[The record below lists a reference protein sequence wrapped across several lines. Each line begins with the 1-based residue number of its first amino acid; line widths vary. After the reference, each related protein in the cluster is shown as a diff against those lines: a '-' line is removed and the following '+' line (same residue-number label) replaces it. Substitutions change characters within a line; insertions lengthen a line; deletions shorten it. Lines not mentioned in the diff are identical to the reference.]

1 MEIDRGFL
9 KSRRVN
15 LDNDER
21 IRLARMLQL
30 RMLGEVGKVC
40 RLRPDGIVFHGG
52 TNICTTYGSA
62 RWSEDL
68 DFMAL
73 PETVEQVFAARA
85 AMEKGIRLWTSLAR
99 PGSQVELQG
108 RTAGQDPDPGQV
120 ERLQIRW
127 ENPDRIGA
135 IRIKVEF
142 FVARPEALS
151 PYRRSVITPRILS
164 QTAGVGLPCADPVA
178 VWADKIVAM
187 ALRPVLKHRDIH
199 DLGYMR
205 KHMRYDLFS
214 VEERLAALRVSAG
227 IYGRN
232 MPEILEGLSRREIS
246 EGIRD
251 LASFT
256 ADMRRWFPAE
266 VFANMREIGMIE
278 RLHADFL
285 EEFGIGHRL
294 VREAARPG
302 SLKAASGCPGALC
315 HETGH
320 HETGDR
326 DSGHQTGHHEA
337 GHHEAGHHEAG
348 HDATGQDGP
357 LSPQW

>member
-21 IRLARMLQL
+21 IGMARMLQL
-30 RMLGEVGKVC
+30 KMLDEIAKAC
-40 RLRPDGIVFHGG
+40 RPDPDGIVFHGG

-73 PETVEQVFAARA
+73 PQTVERIFAARA
-85 AMEKGIRLWTSLAR
+85 AMERGIRLWASLAR
-99 PGSQVELQG
+99 PGSGIELQG
-108 RTAGQDPDPGQV
+108 RTSGRDPAVGQV

-142 FVARPEALS
+142 YVARPETLS
-151 PYRRSVITPRILS
+151 PYRRSVVTPCILNQVAS
-164 QTAGVGLPCADPVA
+164 TGLPCADPVA

-205 KHMRYDLFS
+205 KHLRYDGLGS
-214 VEERLAALRVSAG
+214 ADRLAALQTSAA
-227 IYGRN
+227 IYGRSLA
-232 MPEILEGLSRREIS
+232 EILQGLSRPE
-246 EGIRD
+246 IRD
-251 LASFT
+251 GIGDLPAFT
-256 ADMRRWFPAE
+256 ADMRRWFPAT
-266 VFANMREIGMIE
+266 VFANMREVGMID
-278 RLHADFL
+278 RLHGDFL
-285 EEFGIGHRL
+285 EEFRIGRRL
-294 VREAARPG
+294 AEEAAEVRERAGDACGNRHTHTRCEKDPCDAPRQVEEPG
-302 SLKAASGCPGALC
+302 
-315 HETGH
+315 
-320 HETGDR
+320 
-326 DSGHQTGHHEA
+326 
-337 GHHEAGHHEAG
+337 
-348 HDATGQDGP
+348 GQDGHP
-357 LSPQW
+357 SPQW